1 MKKIEWKVALDEK
14 GGIAVIEAVE
24 GMSLDKLESHLIII
38 GILED
43 IKQKHL
49 NKIETKVDKTVRRG
63 DGGKSNPY
71 DL

>member
-14 GGIAVIEAVE
+14 GGIAILEAVE
-24 GMSLDKLESHLIII
+24 GLPQDKLESHLTII

-49 NKIETKVDKTVRRG
+49 NKIETQVDKTIRRG
-63 DGGKSNPY
+63 GDGKSNPY